1 MMTVSEIITAAKEL
15 SNDDRRE
22 VIRELQ
28 ESLPLDDEP
37 VALSPEWMAEIQRRA
52 AELDAH
58 PERAVPWEEV
68 YQRALARIASH
79 VAK

>member
-1 MMTVSEIITAAKEL
+1 MTVFEIISAAKVL
-15 SNDDRRE
+15 SAEDRREE

-28 ESLPLDDEP
+28 ETLPTVDEP
-37 VALSPEWMAEIQRRA
+37 IALSPEWMAEIPWRA

-68 YQRALARIASH
+68 YQRALGRIVSH

>member
-1 MMTVSEIITAAKEL
+1 MTVSEIISAAKVL
-15 SNDDRRE
+15 SEDDRRE

-28 ESLPLDDEP
+28 ETLPAEDEP
-37 VALSPEWMAEIQRRA
+37 FELSPEWMAEIQRRV

-58 PERAVPWEEV
+58 PESAVPWEEV
-68 YQRALARIASH
+68 YQRALARIADH